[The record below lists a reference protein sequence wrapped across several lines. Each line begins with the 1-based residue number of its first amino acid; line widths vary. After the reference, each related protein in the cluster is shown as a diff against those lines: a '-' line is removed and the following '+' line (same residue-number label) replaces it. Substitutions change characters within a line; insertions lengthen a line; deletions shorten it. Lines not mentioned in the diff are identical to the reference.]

1 MVYAASV
8 AGTHQ
13 LYLRSLD
20 DLEAR
25 PIDGTENAYEPF
37 FSPNG
42 EWVGFAT
49 QSGLTSGEFKR
60 VAVRGGTPRTLCG
73 CFSLG
78 GATWLPNGTIIVTHA
93 TEGAN
98 PTLHRILEE
107 GGTLEPLTTLDTE
120 SGEFH
125 VWPRALPGGTDVLFT
140 IASSQ
145 GMDASR
151 VAVLSLDTG
160 EQQVV
165 VEGGFNARYVP
176 TGHLVFARQGALW
189 GVAFD
194 LDRLATRG
202 SEELLLQGIEVN
214 NTYGSMALA
223 VSSDG
228 TLVYRSGDVVE
239 VSFGGAA
246 GGGRPVWVDRTGQAT
261 PISGTDR
268 SDATSPRLSPD
279 NSRLAMTVLT
289 AEGQDIWVDDL
300 ERGVSTRLTD
310 DGASQFPAWS
320 LDGERVYFGSTP
332 RGSLGLYSRAA
343 DGSDERETVLTG
355 EQVMLPFS
363 WTPDGQA
370 LTFSERGRGS
380 ADIWTMSRDGTRA
393 PYLVSRF
400 RVGNPD
406 LSPDGRWMTYN
417 SDESGQLEVYVQR
430 YPELGEKVTISS
442 GGGME
447 PRWSPAGNELF
458 YRNLTGDRMMVV
470 AVSTEPTLRVSRP
483 ELLFEGRYG
492 QGPGFGLNYD
502 VSSDGQRFLMT
513 SEEQDGAPDA
523 ALTNT
528 TLTLVENWSQ
538 ELLER
543 VPVD

>member
-1 MVYAASV
+1 MDPS
-8 AGTHQ
+8 
-13 LYLRSLD
+13 
-20 DLEAR
+20 
-25 PIDGTENAYEPF
+25 
-37 FSPNG
+37 
-42 EWVGFAT
+42 
-49 QSGLTSGEFKR
+49 
-60 VAVRGGTPRTLCG
+60 
-73 CFSLG
+73 
-78 GATWLPNGTIIVTHA
+78 
-93 TEGAN
+93 
-98 PTLHRILEE
+98 RI
-107 GGTLEPLTTLDTE
+107 
-120 SGEFH
+120 
-125 VWPRALPGGTDVLFT
+125 
-140 IASSQ
+140 
-145 GMDASR
+145 
-151 VAVLSLDTG
+151 AVLSLDTG

-194 LDRLATRG
+194 LDQLATSG
-202 SEELLLQGIEVN
+202 SEELLVPGIEVN
-214 NTYGSMALA
+214 STYGSMALA

-279 NSRLAMTVLT
+279 NSKLAMTALT

-300 ERGVSTRLTD
+300 ERGVLTRLTN

-355 EQVMLPFS
+355 ERVMLPFS
-363 WTPDGQA
+363 WTPDSQT
-370 LTFSERGRGS
+370 LIFSERGLGS
-380 ADIWTMSRDGTRA
+380 GDIWTMSRDGDRA

-400 RVGNPD
+400 REGNPD
-406 LSPDGRWMTYN
+406 LSPDGRWMAYN
-417 SDESGQLEVYVQR
+417 SDESGQPEVYVQR
-430 YPELGEKVTISS
+430 YPELGEKVTIST

-447 PRWSPAGNELF
+447 PLWSPEGDELF

-470 AVSTEPTLRVSRP
+470 AVATEPTLRVARP

-492 QGPGFGLNYD
+492 QGPDFGLNYD
-502 VSSDGQRFLMT
+502 VT
-513 SEEQDGAPDA
+513 SVRGTQPSGTGS
-523 ALTNT
+523 TNST
-528 TLTLVENWSQ
+528 ASGF
-538 ELLER
+538 
-543 VPVD
+543 